1 MLYETSLSVCFMDDL
16 SNTEKVTAQGGRT
29 KKQGKVLD
37 NWNEL
42 NY

>member
-16 SNTEKVTAQGGRT
+16 SKTEKVTAQGCGK